1 MFFFD
6 GFQWLF
12 LEGGYIRHIG
22 NMGGSI
28 VGGEEGEGGTKKK
41 REKGRERWVDV
52 ETEKNASSL
61 TRLTREAG

>member
-1 MFFFD
+1 MFFSN

-28 VGGEEGEGGTKKK
+28 VGGEEERGTKKK
-41 REKGRERWVDV
+41 SEKVKKEGKDE
-52 ETEKNASSL
+52 
-61 TRLTREAG
+61 